1 MAKTTGSDL
10 LIRAL
15 RSEGVDTVFGIA
27 GDHILHMLDT
37 MFDAPL
43 RMVDFR
49 HESGAAH
56 AADSYSRI
64 LKKGGV
70 MLSTT
75 PGHANA
81 LPALANAMH
90 SEAPLI
96 NISGSAESANMG
108 RGAMQEFDQIGAAR
122 HITKGAWDVPTAA
135 RIPEYVALAFRTAL
149 SGRQGPVHL
158 TIPHDFQM
166 AEVDDAEATRYAP
179 NEYGT
184 PLNVLGDP
192 AQIERA
198 LDVLNSAQR
207 PVIFAGSS
215 AGATALPAEVQ
226 RLVET
231 LRIPFFSED
240 SARAL
245 IPDSHEYS
253 MGLGYQPLNLTVRN
267 VSDADV
273 VLMLG
278 KKLDYTNGFGGNP
291 PFAADVKFVV
301 VDPSPAQV
309 ARART
314 AAIGIVGDVGPI
326 VTQMADA
333 AKKRTWT
340 ERTEWVTRLRTAFEE
355 WHESL
360 VELGKV
366 ENPMHPMHVSNTL
379 QKFIDDDTHVTFDGG
394 DYCHFLRASIKRDDP
409 YRFHNVSSFGM
420 IGVAL
425 PYAVGAQV
433 ALPDNKVVLANGDG
447 SIGFNGMEI
456 DTMVRHNLPVKM
468 MVGNNSI
475 WGIDWQIQKG
485 LYGRPV
491 WTDLLPTRYDI
502 MAQGL
507 GAYGEHV
514 TKAEDLEGAMKRA
527 FDHDGPALL
536 NIDIEQVISPVA
548 EAAISRKTGSHG

>member
-1 MAKTTGSDL
+1 MTKTTGSDL

-15 RSEGVDTVFGIA
+15 RAEGVDTVFGIA

-43 RMVDFR
+43 RMIDFR

-70 MLSTT
+70 VLSTT

-81 LPALANAMH
+81 VPALANAMH
-90 SEAPLI
+90 SEAPII
-96 NISGSAESANMG
+96 NIAGSAESPNIG
-108 RGAMQEFDQIGAAR
+108 RGAMQEFDQVGVATPV
-122 HITKGAWDVPTAA
+122 TKGAWNVPMPE
-135 RIPEYVALAFRTAL
+135 RIPEYVSLAFRTAL

-158 TIPHDFQM
+158 TIPHDFQQ
-166 AEVDDAEATRYAP
+166 AEVDDSEVALYAP

-184 PLNVLGDP
+184 PLQVLGDP
-192 AQIERA
+192 IQIERA
-198 LDVLNSAQR
+198 IDLLNSAQR
-207 PVIFAGSS
+207 PVVLAGSS
-215 AGATALPAEVQ
+215 AGATAEASEVL

-245 IPDSHEYS
+245 IPDSHDYS
-253 MGLGYQPLNLTVRN
+253 MGLGYQPLNPAVQHVR
-267 VSDADV
+267 DADV

-278 KKLDYTNGFGGNP
+278 KKLDYTLGFGGSP
-291 PFAADVKFVV
+291 PFNADAKFVV

-314 AAIGIVGDVGPI
+314 AAVGIVGDVGPI
-326 VTQMADA
+326 VTQIADA
-333 AKKRTWT
+333 AAKRNWN
-340 ERTEWVTRLRTAFEE
+340 EPTEWVDSIRSTRDRWRSDLEA
-355 WHESL
+355 
-360 VELGKV
+360 LGVV

-379 QKFIDDDTHVTFDGG
+379 QKFIDSDTHMTYDGG
-394 DYCHFLRASIKRDDP
+394 DYCHFLRSSILRDDP

-420 IGVAL
+420 IGVGL
-425 PYAVGAQV
+425 PYALGAQA
-433 ALPDNKVVLANGDG
+433 ALPGKKVVLANGDG
-447 SIGFNGMEI
+447 SLGFNGMEI

-491 WTDLLPTRYDI
+491 WTDLLPTRYDV

-527 FDHDGPALL
+527 FDYDGPALL
-536 NIDIEQVISPVA
+536 NIDIEQIISPVA
-548 EAAISRKTGSHG
+548 EAAISRKLGSH